1 MIFYLLEMGLE
12 IPISRW
18 CLFWRVTHRHWI
30 CCNLEQVPDFGEWVV
45 DHLWW
50 TFFFWELAGVQ
61 ETQRAQA
68 SISTS
73 ISSQPQKKKPKHK
86 LASDGRRRRRSAA
99 AAASTGSAA
108 RGSASACANYY
119 YHPQSL
125 AACHYQ
131 QQKQQQKQQK
141 LLLHEKAADIFS
153 RLDSCSLQGLQ
164 SRTKPP
170 ELQTNGEEAESP
182 GESTSAKKKKR
193 RILPCRRVQLCRV
206 RYSRNCLRSSS
217 LAFFPTR

>member
-1 MIFYLLEMGLE
+1 M
-12 IPISRW
+12 
-18 CLFWRVTHRHWI
+18 
-30 CCNLEQVPDFGEWVV
+30 
-45 DHLWW
+45 
-50 TFFFWELAGVQ
+50 Q

-73 ISSQPQKKKPKHK
+73 ISSQPQKKKKHKHK

-99 AAASTGSAA
+99 TAASTGSAA
-108 RGSASACANYY
+108 RRSASACANYY

-131 QQKQQQKQQK
+131 QQQKQQQK

-170 ELQTNGEEAESP
+170 VLQTNGEEAESP

-193 RILPCRRVQLCRV
+193 RILPCRRMQLCRV

>member
-1 MIFYLLEMGLE
+1 M
-12 IPISRW
+12 
-18 CLFWRVTHRHWI
+18 
-30 CCNLEQVPDFGEWVV
+30 
-45 DHLWW
+45 
-50 TFFFWELAGVQ
+50 Q

-68 SISTS
+68 G
-73 ISSQPQKKKPKHK
+73 ISSQPQKKKKHKHK
-86 LASDGRRRRRSAA
+86 LASDGRWRRRSAA

-131 QQKQQQKQQK
+131 QQQKQQK

-182 GESTSAKKKKR
+182 GESTRAKKKKR
-193 RILPCRRVQLCRV
+193 RILPCRRMQLCRV
-206 RYSRNCLRSSS
+206 RYSRNGLRSSS

>member
-1 MIFYLLEMGLE
+1 
-12 IPISRW
+12 
-18 CLFWRVTHRHWI
+18 
-30 CCNLEQVPDFGEWVV
+30 
-45 DHLWW
+45 
-50 TFFFWELAGVQ
+50 VQ